1 MRQTVLWLVRH
12 TSLLSVYSSVRHIV
26 LSRMTSFIRLIHFIT
41 EIRNG
46 NEASNL
52 NVLHENGN
60 HGRADDS
67 RYVAHHLAS
76 KKCYDRNSIQI
87 VRVPHINTKR
97 RPLTTAGSQNI
108 PVVVHVVATY
118 DNFQAVTRLFVSP
131 CARLSP

>member
-1 MRQTVLWLVRH
+1 M
-12 TSLLSVYSSVRHIV
+12 YIV
-26 LSRMTSFIRLIHFIT
+26 LSRMTSFIRRICFIT
-41 EIRNG
+41 EPRNG

-76 KKCYDRNSIQI
+76 KKCYDRNSIRI
-87 VRVPHINTKR
+87 VRVPHIDTKR
-97 RPLTTAGSQNI
+97 RPLTKAGSPNI
-108 PVVVHVVATY
+108 PVLVHVVAIY
-118 DNFQAVTRLFVSP
+118 DNFQDVTRLFVSP

>member
-1 MRQTVLWLVRH
+1 
-12 TSLLSVYSSVRHIV
+12 
-26 LSRMTSFIRLIHFIT
+26 MTSFIRRIRFIT

-46 NEASNL
+46 NEVSNL

-76 KKCYDRNSIQI
+76 KKINDRNSIRI
-87 VRVPHINTKR
+87 VRVPHIDMKK
-97 RPLTTAGSQNI
+97 RPLTKAESPNI
-108 PVVVHVVATY
+108 LVLAHVVAMY